1 MNEPDARRL
10 STAASPDGHRATE
23 TTCRVLWFVDRPEFA
38 VVRNQ
43 IVPADPVQEDNS
55 GAARVARKTTPA
67 AALAALGIV
76 YGDLGTSP
84 LYTLQAIVGATG
96 GHFSSQAALGSL
108 SLIFWALTIT
118 ISVKYCLFVMR
129 ADNHGEGGI
138 LALMSMTGANW
149 SRGGRILIIMGL
161 FGAALLYGDGIIT
174 PAISVLSALE
184 GLNVATDVFKP
195 HVVFMAVAIL
205 FALFAIQSRGTARI
219 AKASGP
225 VMLLWFAAIAAL
237 GIVGVLRHP
246 AVIAA
251 VDPRYGI
258 ALLTGHGWSGI
269 AVLGGV
275 FLAMTGGEAMYAD
288 MGHIGRRPIR
298 TSWYGIVLPALLL
311 NYAGQVALLV
321 DDPAAAGNPFFRLA
335 PSWSIYP
342 LVGLATVATI
352 VASQAI
358 ITGSF
363 SLTRQAMQLGW
374 FPGVRISQ
382 TSSEEYGQIYVPF
395 VNWTMMVLTI
405 ALAVGFGSS
414 DRLAGAY
421 GTAVST
427 TMLLTTALLY
437 NVMRARWGWPMGAAL
452 AASGLFLAVD
462 FAFFAANLFKIREG
476 GWIPLTFGTFVFIVM
491 ISWHYGF
498 QALRQRHTVL
508 TETPGEFFRHLKESE
523 VPRVPG
529 TAVFLTRFANT
540 IPFLIIEHVAQMR
553 ALYETAIALTVRF
566 EDIPRVP
573 LSGRIELIKL
583 AGGFWHIT
591 VHFGFVQVPDIPAAL
606 RQAKDRGCPIDLED
620 AIYFGARDT
629 IVCSKRRN
637 WFMRARLRLFMLM
650 FRNSVRAVDLFN
662 LPPKTYV
669 EIGRQIEI

>member
-1 MNEPDARRL
+1 MPGD
-10 STAASPDGHRATE
+10 
-23 TTCRVLWFVDRPEFA
+23 
-38 VVRNQ
+38 
-43 IVPADPVQEDNS
+43 IVHENNPAL
-55 GAARVARKTTPA
+55 ARVARKTTPA

-84 LYTLQAIVGATG
+84 LYTLQAVVGATG
-96 GHFSSQAALGSL
+96 GHFSPEAALGSL
-108 SLIFWALTIT
+108 SLIFWALIIT

-149 SRGGRILIIMGL
+149 FKGRRILIVMGL
-161 FGAALLYGDGIIT
+161 FGAALLYGDGMIT

-184 GLNVATDVFKP
+184 GLNVVTDVFKP
-195 HVVFMAVAIL
+195 HVVSIAVAIL
-205 FALFAIQSRGTARI
+205 LGLFAIQSRGTARI
-219 AKASGP
+219 GKASGP
-225 VMLLWFAAIAAL
+225 VMLLWFAVIAVL
-237 GIVGVLRHP
+237 GVAGISRYP

-251 VDPRYGI
+251 ADPRYGI

-288 MGHIGRRPIR
+288 MGHIGRNPIR
-298 TSWYGIVLPALLL
+298 TSWYVIVLPALLL
-311 NYAGQVALLV
+311 NYAGQVALFL
-321 DDPAAAGNPFFRLA
+321 DDPAMDGSPFFRLA

-352 VASQAI
+352 IASQAI

-374 FPGVRISQ
+374 FPGVRIRQ
-382 TSSEEYGQIYVPF
+382 TSSEEFGQIYVPF

-405 ALAVGFGSS
+405 ALTVSFGSS

-437 NVMRARWGWPMGAAL
+437 NVMRERWHWPVGPAL
-452 AASGLFLAVD
+452 TTCGLFLVVD

-476 GWIPLTFGTFVFIVM
+476 GWIPLTFGTLVFIVM
-491 ISWHYGF
+491 VSWHFGF
-498 QALRQRHTVL
+498 EAMRHRHTVL
-508 TETPGEFFRHLKESE
+508 TETPDEFFRRLKQRR

-529 TAVFLTRFANT
+529 TAIFLTRLAET
-540 IPFLIIEHVAQMR
+540 IPFLIVEHVAQMR
-553 ALYETAIALTVRF
+553 ALHETAIALTVKF
-566 EDIPRVP
+566 EDIPRVAP
-573 LSGRIELIKL
+573 RDRIELAKFTE
-583 AGGFWHIT
+583 GFWHIT
-591 VHFGFVQVPDIPAAL
+591 VHFGFIQVPDIPAAL
-606 RQAKDRGCPIDLED
+606 RQAKVRGCPIDLAN
-620 AIYFGARDT
+620 AIYFGARDAL
-629 IVCSKRRN
+629 VCSKRRS
-637 WFMRARLRLFMLM
+637 WPVRASLRLFMLM

-662 LPPKTYV
+662 LPPENFV
-669 EIGRQIEI
+669 EVGRQIEI

>member
-1 MNEPDARRL
+1 MP
-10 STAASPDGHRATE
+10 AADLLQDENSAT
-23 TTCRVLWFVDRPEFA
+23 
-38 VVRNQ
+38 
-43 IVPADPVQEDNS
+43 
-55 GAARVARKTTPA
+55 ARVARGTTPA

-96 GHFSSQAALGSL
+96 GHFSSEVALGSL

-149 SRGGRILIIMGL
+149 SQGGRVFIIMGL

-184 GLNVATDVFKP
+184 GLNVATDVFRP
-195 HVVFMAVAIL
+195 HVVLVAVAIL
-205 FALFAIQSRGTARI
+205 FALFAIQSRGTAQI

-225 VMLLWFAAIAAL
+225 VMLLWFAVIAAL
-237 GIVGVLRHP
+237 GIAGVLRHP

-258 ALLTGHGWSGI
+258 ALLTGHGWRGI

-288 MGHIGRRPIR
+288 MGHIGRNPIR

-311 NYAGQVALLV
+311 NYAGQVALLL
-321 DDPAAAGNPFFRLA
+321 DDPAAVGNPFFRLA

-374 FPGVRISQ
+374 FPGVQIRQ

-405 ALAVGFGSS
+405 ALAVSFGSS

-437 NVMRARWGWPMGAAL
+437 KVMTARWGWPVGLAL
-452 AASGLFLAVD
+452 TASGLFLAVD
-462 FAFFAANLFKIREG
+462 FAFFGANLFKIRQG
-476 GWIPLTFGTFVFIVM
+476 GWIPLTFGAVVFIVM
-491 ISWHYGF
+491 VSWHYGF
-498 QALRQRHTVL
+498 QAMRERHTAL
-508 TETPGEFFRHLKESE
+508 TETPDEFFRHLKDSR

-529 TAVFLTRFANT
+529 TAIFLTRFANT

-553 ALYETAIALTVRF
+553 ALYETVIALTVKF

-573 LSGRIELIKL
+573 LRDRIELTKL
-583 AGGFWHIT
+583 AEGFWHIK

-606 RQAKDRGCPIDLED
+606 KQAKDRGCPIVLED
-620 AIYFGARDT
+620 ALYFGARDT
-629 IVCSKRRN
+629 VVCSKQRN
-637 WFMRARLRLFMLM
+637 WFVRIRLRLFMLM

-662 LPPKTYV
+662 LPPKAYV
-669 EIGRQIEI
+669 EIGRQIEF

>member
-1 MNEPDARRL
+1 
-10 STAASPDGHRATE
+10 
-23 TTCRVLWFVDRPEFA
+23 
-38 VVRNQ
+38 
-43 IVPADPVQEDNS
+43 VPADIAHEENS
-55 GAARVARKTTPA
+55 ALARVARKTTPA

-84 LYTLQAIVGATG
+84 LYTLQAVFGATA
-96 GHFSSQAALGSL
+96 GHFPPEAALGSL
-108 SLIFWALTIT
+108 SLIFWALIIT

-138 LALMSMTGANW
+138 LALMSMTGAKW
-149 SRGGRILIIMGL
+149 SAGGRTLIVMGL
-161 FGAALLYGDGIIT
+161 FGAALIYGDGIIT

-184 GLNVATDVFKP
+184 GLNVATDLFKP
-195 HVVFMAVAIL
+195 HVVSMAVAIL
-205 FALFAIQSRGTARI
+205 FALFVIQSRGTAQI
-219 AKASGP
+219 AKAFGP
-225 VMLLWFAAIAAL
+225 VMLLWFAVIAAL
-237 GIVGVLRHP
+237 GVAGISRYP

-258 ALLTGHGWSGI
+258 ALLTGHGWNGI

-275 FLAMTGGEAMYAD
+275 FLAMTGAEAMYAD
-288 MGHIGRRPIR
+288 MGHIGRNAIR

-311 NYAGQVALLV
+311 NYAGQVALFL
-321 DDPAAAGNPFFRLA
+321 DNPTMHGNPFFLLA

-352 VASQAI
+352 IASQAI

-374 FPGVRISQ
+374 FPGVRIRQ

-395 VNWTMMVLTI
+395 VNWTMMVLTV
-405 ALAVGFGSS
+405 ALTVSFGSS

-437 NVMRARWGWPMGAAL
+437 NVMRERWRWPVGPAL
-452 AASGLFLAVD
+452 TASGLFLTVD
-462 FAFFAANLFKIREG
+462 FAFFASNLFKIREG
-476 GWIPLTFGTFVFIVM
+476 GWIPLTFGTLVFIVM
-491 ISWHYGF
+491 VSWHFGF
-498 QALRQRHTVL
+498 EAMRERHTVL
-508 TETPGEFFRHLKESE
+508 AARPDEFFRHLKESR

-529 TAVFLTRFANT
+529 TAIFLTRLATT
-540 IPFLIIEHVAQMR
+540 IPFLIIEHVTQMR
-553 ALYETAIALTVRF
+553 ALSETVIALSVKF
-566 EDIPRVP
+566 EDIPRVAP
-573 LSGRIELIKL
+573 RERIELAKL
-583 AGGFWHIT
+583 AEGFWHII

-620 AIYFGARDT
+620 AIYFGGRDAV
-629 IVCSKRRN
+629 VCSKRRS
-637 WFMRARLRLFMLM
+637 WLVRIRLRLFTLM

-662 LPPKTYV
+662 IPPESFV
-669 EIGRQIEI
+669 EVGRQIEI

>member
-1 MNEPDARRL
+1 VPAEFIPDD
-10 STAASPDGHRATE
+10 TAALA
-23 TTCRVLWFVDRPEFA
+23 
-38 VVRNQ
+38 
-43 IVPADPVQEDNS
+43 
-55 GAARVARKTTPA
+55 GAARKTTPA

-84 LYTLQAIVGATG
+84 LYTLQAIVGTTG
-96 GHFSSQAALGSL
+96 GHFSSEAALGSL

-149 SRGGRILIIMGL
+149 SKGGRILIIMGL

-184 GLNVATDVFKP
+184 GLNIATDVFKP

-205 FALFAIQSRGTARI
+205 FALFAIQSRGTAQI

-225 VMLLWFAAIAAL
+225 IMLIWFVAIATL
-237 GIVGVLRHP
+237 GIVSVWRHP

-251 VDPRYGI
+251 LDPRYGI

-269 AVLGGV
+269 AILGGV

-288 MGHIGRRPIR
+288 MGHIGRNPIR

-311 NYAGQVALLV
+311 NYAGQVALFL
-321 DDPAAAGNPFFRLA
+321 DYPAMDGNPFFRLA
-335 PSWSIYP
+335 PSWSIFP
-342 LVGLATVATI
+342 LVGLATLATI
-352 VASQAI
+352 IASQAI

-374 FPGVRISQ
+374 FPGVRICQ

-405 ALAVGFGSS
+405 ALAVSFGSS

-437 NVMRARWGWPMGAAL
+437 NVMRARWGWPAGMAL
-452 AASGLFLAVD
+452 IASGLFLAVD
-462 FAFFAANLFKIREG
+462 FGFFAANPFKIREG
-476 GWIPLTFGTFVFIVM
+476 GWIPLTFGTLVFIVM
-491 ISWHYGF
+491 ISWRYGF
-498 QALRQRHTVL
+498 QAMRQRHTRL
-508 TETPGEFFRHLKESE
+508 TETPEQFFHCLKASGI
-523 VPRVPG
+523 PRVPG
-529 TAVFLTRFANT
+529 TAVFLTRFENA
-540 IPFLIIEHVAQMR
+540 IPFLVVEHVAQMR
-553 ALYETAIALTVRF
+553 ALYETVIALTVKF
-566 EDIPRVP
+566 ENVPRVAA
-573 LSGRIELIKL
+573 SNRIELTKL
-583 AGGFWHIT
+583 AEGFWHIT
-591 VHFGFVQVPDIPAAL
+591 VHFGFVQIPDIPAAL
-606 RQAKDRGCPIDLED
+606 RRAKDCGCPLDLKD

-629 IVCSKRRN
+629 VVCSERRN
-637 WFMRARLRLFMLM
+637 WFAGARLRLFMLM

-662 LPPKTYV
+662 LPPQKYV
-669 EIGRQIEI
+669 EVGREI

>member
-1 MNEPDARRL
+1 
-10 STAASPDGHRATE
+10 
-23 TTCRVLWFVDRPEFA
+23 
-38 VVRNQ
+38 
-43 IVPADPVQEDNS
+43 VPADLVHDDSP
-55 GAARVARKTTPA
+55 ALTRVARKTTPA
-67 AALAALGIV
+67 AAVAALGIV

-84 LYTLQAIVGATG
+84 LYTLQAVVGATG
-96 GHFSSQAALGSL
+96 GHFSSEVALGTL

-149 SRGGRILIIMGL
+149 SEGGRVLIVMGL

-205 FALFAIQSRGTARI
+205 FALFTIQSRGTAQI
-219 AKASGP
+219 AKVSGP
-225 VMLLWFAAIAAL
+225 VMLLWFAVIAAL
-237 GIVGVLRHP
+237 GVAGISRHP

-258 ALLTGHGWSGI
+258 ALLTGHGWRGI

-288 MGHIGRRPIR
+288 MGHIGRNPIR

-311 NYAGQVALLV
+311 NYAGQVALFL
-321 DDPAAAGNPFFRLA
+321 DDPTMQGNPFFRLA

-352 VASQAI
+352 IASQAI

-374 FPGVRISQ
+374 FPGVRIRQ

-395 VNWTMMVLTI
+395 VNWTMMVLTV
-405 ALAVGFGSS
+405 ALTVGFGSS

-437 NVMRARWGWPMGAAL
+437 NVMRERWHWPAGPAL
-452 AASGLFLAVD
+452 IASGVFLAVD

-476 GWIPLTFGTFVFIVM
+476 GWIPLTFGTLVFIIM
-491 ISWHYGF
+491 ISWHFGF
-498 QALRQRHTVL
+498 EAMRKRHAVL
-508 TETPGEFFRHLKESE
+508 TETPDEFFRHLKESR

-529 TAVFLTRFANT
+529 TAIFLTRFSTT
-540 IPFLIIEHVAQMR
+540 IPFLVIEHVAQMR
-553 ALYETAIALTVRF
+553 ALYETAIALTVKF
-566 EDIPRVP
+566 ENIPRVAP
-573 LSGRIELIKL
+573 RERIELAKL
-583 AGGFWHIT
+583 AEGFWDIT

-606 RQAKDRGCPIDLED
+606 KQAKDRGCPIDLEN

-629 IVCSKRRN
+629 VVCSKRRN
-637 WFMRARLRLFMLM
+637 WFVRARLRLFMLM

-662 LPPKTYV
+662 LPPETYV
-669 EIGRQIEI
+669 EVGRQIEI